1 MIMPCCEIMT
11 QGQND
16 NKGGKDTVKLVKLLV
31 KVSGWLS
38 IGGGLPLLLFLVLLP
53 MMSLFSQDESSGSTI
68 GMSEIGEKEIPSEYI
83 PIYEEA
89 GKKEGIPW
97 TLLAALHKV
106 ETNFGTVAGGMV
118 SSAGALGHFQF
129 MPQTWVG
136 WSYPGIPTEPDLSN
150 VLIIGTHGGY
160 GVDADG
166 DGRADPFNVKDSCF
180 TAAKYLKANGAPAD
194 MYGAIFA
201 YNHADWYVERV
212 LKYYEMYTD
221 GDYTEAGNGTQF
233 EGDNETIEKA
243 IQAGQT
249 LIGKSPYTWGGGRT
263 QADID
268 ARLFDCSSFVHW
280 MYSQAG
286 VNLGNV
292 SSVTTWTLLELGKVV
307 PASDMRP
314 GDLLFFDT
322 EGANTHVGVY
332 IGNGKMIN
340 DQNSYGVSEA
350 SVTTGY
356 WAQTFNGNVRRVV
369 AN

>member
-1 MIMPCCEIMT
+1 MT
-11 QGQND
+11 QEQNS
-16 NKGGKDTVKLVKLLV
+16 NKGGKDTIKLLKFIMTIV
-31 KVSGWLS
+31 RSFSLVG
-38 IGGGLPLLLFLVLLP
+38 IIPLLLFMLLLP
-53 MMSLFSQDESSGSTI
+53 MIGLLGQDEESGSGI
-68 GMSEIGEKEIPSEYI
+68 GMSAIGEKEIPADYI
-83 PIYEEA
+83 PIYQEA
-89 GKKEGIPW
+89 GEKYGIPW
-97 TLLAALHKV
+97 TLLASFHKV

-150 VLIIGTHGGY
+150 VSIIESHGGY

-166 DGRADPFNVKDSCF
+166 DGRADPFNIKDSCF
-180 TAAKYLKANGAPAD
+180 SAAKYLKANGAPGD
-194 MYGAIFA
+194 MYGAIFS

-212 LKYYEMYTD
+212 LKYYQMYTD
-221 GDYTEAGNGTQF
+221 GDYTEAGNGIQF
-233 EGDNETIEKA
+233 EGDNETVEKA
-243 IQAGQT
+243 IQVGQT
-249 LIGKSPYTWGGGRT
+249 LIGKSPYTWGGGRN

-286 VNLGNV
+286 VNLGNF
-292 SSVTTWTLLELGKVV
+292 SNVTTWTLLELGKSV
-307 PASDMRP
+307 PASEMQP

-340 DQNSYGVSEA
+340 DQNTYGVSEA

-356 WAQTFNGNVRRVV
+356 WSQTFNGNVRRVV